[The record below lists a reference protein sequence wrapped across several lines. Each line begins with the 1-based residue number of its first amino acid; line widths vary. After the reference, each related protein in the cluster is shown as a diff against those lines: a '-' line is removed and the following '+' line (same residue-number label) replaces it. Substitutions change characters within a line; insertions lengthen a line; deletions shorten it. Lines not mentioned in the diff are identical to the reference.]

1 MTTNPERLSR
11 LEGAYEQ
18 VDQRLGDLT
27 GSVESLRGEMNTRL
41 DAMDRRLDAM
51 DSKFDGKFDSLRR
64 DIDNKVNTLTIVI
77 ATVSTALAGL
87 MIGLDL
93 WGG

>member
-1 MTTNPERLSR
+1 MTTSPERLSK

-41 DAMDRRLDAM
+41 DGMDRRLDTM
-51 DSKFDGKFDSLRR
+51 DMKFEAKLNVLIGVAGGSG
-64 DIDNKVNTLTIVI
+64 IAIVLALIGI
-77 ATVSTALAGL
+77 AFAS
-87 MIGLDL
+87 
-93 WGG
+93 